1 MVARWLPATSGWYIL
16 CPSQVKR
23 KKKASLKLLHR
34 SLSPYLMSWLHYWN
48 NNNWTGLS
56 YMTWFWS
63 SRQRLRHVTQNN
75 LFNSFINVSVYVCVQ
90 THLCLHVHTGT
101 HMFKSTMFIFE
112 TWSLT
117 SLELTNSLDL
127 AGHRVLGIYQPVSS
141 SPGLGSQRCTTC
153 LTSFSTWVLGIESRS
168 ICFCGKHFTKQTML
182 KPLRIAF

>member
-1 MVARWLPATSGWYIL
+1 MVARWLPATSVWYFS

-23 KKKASLKLLHR
+23 KKKASLKPLHR
-34 SLSPYLMSWLHYWN
+34 SLSPHLMSWFHYWN

-56 YMTWFWS
+56 YVTWFWS

-75 LFNSFINVSVYVCVQ
+75 LFNSFMCVYVCVQ

-112 TWSLT
+112 TGSLT
-117 SLELTNSLDL
+117 SLELTNLLGL
-127 AGHRVLGIYQPVSS
+127 AGHWVLKIYQPVSAFQV
-141 SPGLGSQRCTTC
+141 LGSQRCTTC
-153 LTSFSTWVLGIESRS
+153 LASFSTWVLGIESRS
-168 ICFCGKHFTKQTML
+168 VCFCGKHFTKRTML